1 MYKLEVAFIQG
12 SSPISKMISK
22 VSKALTK
29 KDYSG
34 SFCPSHVF
42 LVMNDKIIFESSTY
56 KNAGT
61 NDEKVLEK
69 GTRILNVVDRAS
81 KVKNN
86 LIARTVICN
95 DLDPYL
101 ALKFV
106 AKASNYKYSYSSI
119 FKFLFNGRFTRQKK
133 KEHTEYICSGLV
145 IDALREEYFKDNKS
159 IQKVLKMFEGLDSN
173 SITPLDLFLAFCK
186 AGYNFRTCKGLLE
199 DVSNL

>member
-1 MYKLEVAFIQG
+1 MYKLEIAFIQG
-12 SSPISKMISK
+12 SSVISRLISK
-22 VSKALTK
+22 VSKELVK
-29 KDYSG
+29 KDYHG
-34 SFCPSHVF
+34 DFCPSHVF

-56 KNAGT
+56 KNAGLD
-61 NDEKVLEK
+61 NEKILEK
-69 GTRILNVVDRAS
+69 GTRILNVTDRAK

-119 FKFLFNGRFTRQKK
+119 FKFLFNGRFIKQKNK
-133 KEHTEYICSGLV
+133 THTEYICSGLV
-145 IDALREEYFKDNKS
+145 IDALREDYFKDNKS
-159 IQKVLKMFEGLDSN
+159 IQKVLKTFEGLDSN
-173 SITPLDLFLAFCK
+173 SITPLDLFLALCK
-186 AGYNFRTCKGLLE
+186 AGYNFRTCKGLSE